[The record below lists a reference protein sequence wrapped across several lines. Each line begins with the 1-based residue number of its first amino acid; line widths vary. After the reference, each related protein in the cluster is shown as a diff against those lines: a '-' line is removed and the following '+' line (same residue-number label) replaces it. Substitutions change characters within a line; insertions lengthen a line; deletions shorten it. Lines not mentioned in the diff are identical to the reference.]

1 LIEPVSV
8 PLIASFELGGATAA
22 FTGRSGGVSTGS
34 FSELNLGGH
43 VGDEP
48 EVVRANRDLLAAS
61 VGLSRHVGMNQ
72 VHGTEVVSPSPDVR
86 CSDEAW
92 GETVGDADS
101 LVTTQLNVG
110 LVALTADCLPIAL
123 GTKDAVAVIH
133 AGWRGLSSGVVENA
147 VAALREVSSG
157 PIAAAIGPCAGV
169 CCYEVSIE
177 VLNAFSPAA
186 CFEGRMLNLGAT
198 AEDRLNRAG
207 VNLVHRLS
215 VCTICDGDG
224 RFFSHR
230 RDGVPTGRQGV
241 IAWLNS

>member
-8 PLIASFELGGATAA
+8 PLIARFELGGASAA
-22 FTGRSGGVSTGS
+22 FTGRSGGISTGS

-48 EVVRANRDLLAAS
+48 EVVRANRDLLAGS

-72 VHGTEVVSPSPDVR
+72 VHGTEVVSLSAGVR
-86 CSDEAW
+86 CTDEVW

-101 LVTTQLNVG
+101 LVTKQLNVG

-147 VAALREVSSG
+147 ITALRQVSNGS
-157 PIAAAIGPCAGV
+157 IAAAIGPCAGV
-169 CCYEVSIE
+169 CCYEVSID

-207 VNLVHRLS
+207 VNVVHRLS
-215 VCTICDGDG
+215 VCTICDGEE

-230 RDGVPTGRQGV
+230 REGVPTGRQGV

>member
-1 LIEPVSV
+1 
-8 PLIASFELGGATAA
+8 
-22 FTGRSGGVSTGS
+22 
-34 FSELNLGGH
+34 
-43 VGDEP
+43 
-48 EVVRANRDLLAAS
+48 
-61 VGLSRHVGMNQ
+61 MNQ
-72 VHGTEVVSPSPDVR
+72 VHGTEAVLLSPDVR
-86 CSDEAW
+86 CSEEAW

-101 LVTTQLNVG
+101 LVTKQLNVG

-123 GTKDAVAVIH
+123 GTKNAVAVIH

-186 CFEGRMLNLGAT
+186 GFEGRMLNLGAT

-207 VNLVHRLS
+207 VNVVHRLS
-215 VCTICDGDG
+215 LCTICDGKG